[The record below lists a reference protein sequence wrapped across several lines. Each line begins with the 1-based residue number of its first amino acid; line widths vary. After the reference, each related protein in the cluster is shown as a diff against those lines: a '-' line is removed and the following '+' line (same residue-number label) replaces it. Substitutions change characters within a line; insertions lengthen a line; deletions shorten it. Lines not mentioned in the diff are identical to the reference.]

1 MNYIILG
8 AILMVCA
15 IIGYGFL
22 FYKIAKQ
29 SDKFFDTVDDLKEKA
44 ISATTIQDLVVLS
57 IEINNIFGESWKTSK
72 HPRIIEIRAI
82 IETKNQMLTLF
93 NK

>member
-15 IIGYGFL
+15 IIGYVFV
-22 FYKIAKQ
+22 FYKILKQ
-29 SDKFFDTVDDLKEKA
+29 SDKFFDTVDALKEKA
-44 ISATTIQDLVVLS
+44 ISATTIQDLVILS
-57 IEINNIFGESWKTSK
+57 IEINNSFGESWKTSR

-82 IETKNQMLTLF
+82 IETKNQMLTLL